1 MVYGGRELSAGK
13 LGNFLSASIQVPTFH
28 VPARSFFFSAES
40 FSNNWEIA
48 MENLLNPVDPVVHGQ
63 VVHRRS
69 RRSHFFCGAILHLS
83 SFVFNWGKKRKKR
96 KERKGSLKF
105 PRRPIFPVFFLFTII
120 KNGYTICFISI
131 PFLPSSYLFFSSSS
145 SLYTFCCKHE
155 SFPAITL

>member
-1 MVYGGRELSAGK
+1 
-13 LGNFLSASIQVPTFH
+13 
-28 VPARSFFFSAES
+28 
-40 FSNNWEIA
+40 

-105 PRRPIFPVFFLFTII
+105 PRRPIFPVFFFFLQLLKTDIQSVLFQ
-120 KNGYTICFISI
+120 F
-131 PFLPSSYLFFSSSS
+131 LFFPLLIYSF
-145 SLYTFCCKHE
+145 LLRRHFIRFAVNE
-155 SFPAITL
+155 VSFPAITL